1 MVSISQSGR
10 DKVKHKLY
18 KTFGPLPRAFRVLS
32 WGIGVQS
39 TTLGV
44 MAALGMLERLDAI
57 ITADT
62 LWERRATYEARDLYA
77 QWFADHD
84 LPVHVVSAGSVL
96 QQGAREHVHIPF
108 WTANGGPLGRQCT
121 SNFKIDPIRRKTRE
135 LLGFDPS
142 EPPHPKRGA
151 VESWV
156 GFSMDELQRAK
167 GSDVAYICQRWPL
180 LERTMSRQDCE
191 RYLTGLGLSIPVK
204 SACIGCPYRSA
215 LDWIEM
221 YDQAPDEF
229 EQACK
234 FDEENR
240 HNPLKSDGSTAG
252 ALYIFKDAERHPR
265 PLREAFQDGSLQR
278 MAERQRQAARDQL
291 ALFDLADA
299 MCGDGV
305 CMV

>member
-1 MVSISQSGR
+1 
-10 DKVKHKLY
+10 VKHKLY

-44 MAALGMLERLDAI
+44 MSALGMIEPGIDAI

-62 LWERRATYEARDLYA
+62 LWERQATYDARDFYMR
-77 QWFADHD
+77 WFADHD
-84 LPVHVVSAGSVL
+84 LPVYVVSAGSVL
-96 QQGAREHVHIPF
+96 EQGAREHVHIPF
-108 WTANGGPLGRQCT
+108 WTHNGGPLGRQCT
-121 SNFKIDPIRRKTRE
+121 VHFKIEPIRRKTRE
-135 LLGFDPS
+135 LLGFHPS
-142 EPPHPKRGA
+142 NPPHPKKNA

-167 GSDVAYICQRWPL
+167 GSDVAYIIQRWPL

-191 RYLTGLGLSIPVK
+191 RLLVGLDLPIPVK

-215 LDWIEM
+215 LDWVEM
-221 YDQAPDEF
+221 YEQAPEEF

-234 FDEENR
+234 FDDDNR

-252 ALYIFKDAERHPR
+252 ALYLFKDAKGHPI
-265 PLREAFQDGSLQR
+265 PLREAFQDETLQR
-278 MAERQRQAARDQL
+278 MAERQRRAARDQI
-291 ALFDLADA
+291 ALFDLSDA
-299 MCGDGV
+299 MCGEGV

>member
-1 MVSISQSGR
+1 MGKI
-10 DKVKHKLY
+10 KKLY

-44 MAALGMLERLDAI
+44 MSALGMLERLDAI

-62 LWERRATYEARDLYA
+62 LWERQATYDARDFYM

-84 LPVHVVSAGSVL
+84 LPVYIVSAGSVL
-96 QQGAREHVHIPF
+96 QMGAREHVHIPF
-108 WTANGGPLGRQCT
+108 WTANGGPLTRQCT
-121 SNFKIDPIRRKTRE
+121 KHHKIMPVRRLTRQ
-135 LLGFDPS
+135 LLKERDLALGIKNHFRKS
-142 EPPHPKRGA
+142 A

-191 RYLTGLGLSIPVK
+191 RLLAGLGLPIPVK

-215 LDWIEM
+215 LDWVEM
-221 YDQAPDEF
+221 AEQAPDEF

-240 HNPLKSDGSTAG
+240 HNPLKSAGSTAK
-252 ALYIFKDAERHPR
+252 ALYIFKDAKGHPL
-265 PLREAFQDGSLQR
+265 PLRESFQDGTLQR
-278 MAERQRQAARDQL
+278 MAERQRRAARDQL

-299 MCGDGV
+299 MCGEGV

>member
-1 MVSISQSGR
+1 VGKI
-10 DKVKHKLY
+10 KKLN
-18 KTFGPLPRAFRVLS
+18 KTFSPLPRAFRVLS
-32 WGIGVQS
+32 WGVGMQS
-39 TTLGV
+39 TVLGV
-44 MAALGMLERLDAI
+44 KSALGQLERLDAI

-62 LWERRATYEARDLYA
+62 LWERRATYEVRDFYMR
-77 QWFADHD
+77 WFADHD
-84 LPVHVVSAGSVL
+84 LPVYIVSAGSVL
-96 QQGAREHVHIPF
+96 EQGAREHVHIPF

-121 SNFKIDPIRRKTRE
+121 VHFKIEPIRRKTRE
-135 LLGFDPS
+135 LLGLHPS
-142 EPPHPKRGA
+142 NPPHPKKNA

-180 LERTMSRQDCE
+180 LEHTMSRQDCE
-191 RYLTGLGLSIPVK
+191 RFLIGLGLPIPVK

-215 LDWIEM
+215 LDWVEM
-221 YDQAPDEF
+221 AEQAPEEF

-240 HNPLKSDGSTAG
+240 HNPLKSDGSTET
-252 ALYIFKDAERHPR
+252 ALYIFKDAGGHPR
-265 PLREAFQDGSLQR
+265 PLREAFLDGTLQR
-278 MAERQRQAARDQL
+278 MAERQRRAARDQL

-299 MCGDGV
+299 MCGEGV